1 MKKNPQFNKISNAK
15 WLSWALASVGN
26 VHVRKTPVA
35 SGENVFFDEKR
46 SAESGR
52 RLLAGF
58 DRVSVI
64 NRQKLEICLMDSNWR
79 FRTFRKLLTEFNE
92 RAVFHP
98 AIVSSVTFS
107 ACINISIT
115 AGRSPPPRFYC
126 EMFQLSFLCCPA
138 PALPLSPLSNLIGAA
153 TGNHLN
159 NPLILSI
166 CCALTGLSL
175 IGAGMLEGLWWGLA
189 QSFGTGQGWVL
200 EGRSVGGGLRG
211 VVCSGSVG
219 A

>member
-1 MKKNPQFNKISNAK
+1 MHKHLNYSREEPPLFLGLVSALFSL
-15 WLSWALASVGN
+15 LSCA
-26 VHVRKTPVA
+26 
-35 SGENVFFDEKR
+35 R
-46 SAESGR
+46 S
-52 RLLAGF
+52 
-58 DRVSVI
+58 
-64 NRQKLEICLMDSNWR
+64 
-79 FRTFRKLLTEFNE
+79 
-92 RAVFHP
+92 
-98 AIVSSVTFS
+98 
-107 ACINISIT
+107 
-115 AGRSPPPRFYC
+115 
-126 EMFQLSFLCCPA
+126 
-138 PALPLSPLSNLIGAA
+138 PALPLSPLSNLTGAA

-189 QSFGTGQGWVL
+189 QRFGTGQGWVL

>member
-1 MKKNPQFNKISNAK
+1 
-15 WLSWALASVGN
+15 
-26 VHVRKTPVA
+26 
-35 SGENVFFDEKR
+35 
-46 SAESGR
+46 
-52 RLLAGF
+52 
-58 DRVSVI
+58 
-64 NRQKLEICLMDSNWR
+64 MDSNWR

-92 RAVFHP
+92 LAVFHP
-98 AIVSSVTFS
+98 AIVSGVTFFACES

-115 AGRSPPPRFYC
+115 AGRSPRFSWDL
-126 EMFQLSFLCCPA
+126 FQLSFLCCPA
-138 PALPLSPLSNLIGAA
+138 PALPLSPLSNLTGAA

-189 QSFGTGQGWVL
+189 QRFGTGQGWVL